1 MQKAFKNP
9 IEFRTPVRLERTTS
23 AAPIHIDERFA
34 TLSATEGSAETHAS
48 YHPIVVLVPNT
59 AAFERM
65 IAQLMPVHQNALRLT
80 ETHERS
86 ANPVPL
92 PVEWAGTDPKTHSFG
107 ELTVNI
113 PEMTVRRRG
122 KMVTLALKEFRMLEH
137 FLKNPGRVIARDEL
151 LNEVW
156 GYQNYPCTRTVDNHM
171 LRLRQKLESEPS
183 RPKHFLTIHS
193 SGYKFVGR

>member
-1 MQKAFKNP
+1 MQKALKNP
-9 IEFRTPVRLERTTS
+9 IAFRTPVRLERTTS
-23 AAPIHIDERFA
+23 AAPIPIDERFTA
-34 TLSATEGSAETHAS
+34 LSLAEGSTETHTS

-59 AAFERM
+59 AAFER
-65 IAQLMPVHQNALRLT
+65 IVAQLMPVHQSGLRLT
-80 ETHERS
+80 GTHVRTD
-86 ANPVPL
+86 NPVPL
-92 PVEWAGTDPKTHSFG
+92 PVEWAGTDPETHSFG
-107 ELTVNI
+107 EVTVNI

-122 KMVTLALKEFRMLEH
+122 KVVTLALKEFRMLEH

-193 SGYKFVGR
+193 SGYKFVG